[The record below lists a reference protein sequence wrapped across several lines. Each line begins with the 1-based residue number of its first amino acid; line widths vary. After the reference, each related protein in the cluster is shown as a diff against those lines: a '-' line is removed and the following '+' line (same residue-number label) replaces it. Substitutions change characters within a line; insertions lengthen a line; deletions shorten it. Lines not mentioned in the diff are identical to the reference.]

1 MGTCE
6 KTPCGAFIAISISFM
21 SRPLHSLTQLEPK
34 GEDVSIQP
42 RWKKK
47 KKKGKKNPKHKTQGL
62 WQVSALTNPQK
73 GKREGGSK
81 KKKKKRKPALFNCG
95 TSIKAS
101 KWGRLGGTL
110 AHQTDTPNT
119 HHLYAGLL
127 KKRKIKVSADEKRP
141 VPCIYLPPPPPPP
154 PSPPPPSFF
163 FFFFTKLRK
172 RGFSRHVKR
181 T

>member
-1 MGTCE
+1 MRSCE
-6 KTPCGAFIAISISFM
+6 QTTCGAFIAISISFM

-42 RWKKK
+42 RRKKK
-47 KKKGKKNPKHKTQGL
+47 KKTKHKTQGL

-73 GKREGGSK
+73 GEREGGSK
-81 KKKKKRKPALFNCG
+81 KKKNPDLFNCG

-127 KKRKIKVSADEKRP
+127 KKERSKFLKMKRGLFP
-141 VPCIYLPPPPPPP
+141 AFIPPPTPIHPLPL
-154 PSPPPPSFF
+154 FF

-172 RGFSRHVKR
+172 RGFGRHVKR

>member
-1 MGTCE
+1 MRSCE
-6 KTPCGAFIAISISFM
+6 QTTCGAFIAISISFM

-42 RWKKK
+42 RRKKK
-47 KKKGKKNPKHKTQGL
+47 KERKKKTKHKTQGL

-73 GKREGGSK
+73 GEREGGSKKKK

-127 KKRKIKVSADEKRP
+127 KKERSKFLQMKRGLFP
-141 VPCIYLPPPPPPP
+141 AFIPPPPPIHPLP
-154 PSPPPPSFF
+154 LFF
-163 FFFFTKLRK
+163 FFY
-172 RGFSRHVKR
+172 
-181 T
+181 

>member
-1 MGTCE
+1 MRSCE
-6 KTPCGAFIAISISFM
+6 QTTCGAFIAISISFM

-42 RWKKK
+42 RRKKNEKKK
-47 KKKGKKNPKHKTQGL
+47 KNQTQDTG
-62 WQVSALTNPQK
+62 ALAGFSSDKPPERR
-73 GKREGGSK
+73 KRRGFQK
-81 KKKKKRKPALFNCG
+81 KKKPALFNCG

-127 KKRKIKVSADEKRP
+127 KKERSKFLKMKRGLFP
-141 VPCIYLPPPPPPP
+141 AFIPPPTPIHPLPL
-154 PSPPPPSFF
+154 FF

-172 RGFSRHVKR
+172 RGFGRHVKR